1 MSAVSFLDDLKRQ
14 AATLRTPVTI
24 EPVDLERNSRLSNG
38 ACRITRDYWKELS
51 DQLNVI
57 TPPSKAR
64 YLVDTRHPLEDLRCR
79 NFRVLPVSRKDH
91 AGEEHFESVML
102 VWQANGSGK
111 RLRLEKTFP
120 GEIER
125 ARAALRQAG
134 IQFHEES
141 IRQGDSGRTAGV
153 ALEFMPDVTASVR
166 VLPLRESGRV
176 KLIFTNVDQLE
187 RVEAEFP
194 AVGMRLRQLDEIAKW
209 IVGQPHRVLEYA
221 SDVKRFQS

>member
-14 AATLRTPVTI
+14 AEGLKVTVTH
-24 EPVDLERNSRLSNG
+24 EPVDVERNSRLANG
-38 ACRITRDYWKELS
+38 ACRITRDYWKELC
-51 DQLNVI
+51 DQLNI
-57 TPPSKAR
+57 IRPPCKAR
-64 YLVDTRHPLEDLRCR
+64 YLVEPRQPLEDLRCHD
-79 NFRVLPVSRKDH
+79 FRVLPVSRKDH
-91 AGEEHFESVML
+91 RNEEHFESVML
-102 VWQANGSGK
+102 VWHAGSGK
-111 RLRLEKTFP
+111 KLRVERVFP

-125 ARAALRQAG
+125 SRAALRQAG

-141 IRQGDSGRTAGV
+141 IKQGENGRMAGV
-153 ALEFMPDVTASVR
+153 ALEFLCNVTASVR
-166 VLPLRESGRV
+166 VLPLRDSGRV

-221 SDVKRFQS
+221 SDVKRFQA